1 MFEEMF
7 ETPRHSSQG
16 RPRNV
21 EPKLVPAIQQ
31 TPRNGSFSLQSDP
44 PADTGHAFP
53 VLQPSPG
60 DNVFSTPGNRPAL
73 TGTYSLLRRKRVSRA
88 VYMAS
93 THQSRQNYYPLY
105 PGIERRNQVR
115 ASRHQLTSQAADLQ
129 KQATAL
135 ARSQAK
141 LIREREHHVE
151 CARNLETRIQEA
163 ETAHRALDLR
173 HSQVSDSLD
182 RLAQGQVD
190 FNPQDM
196 IESVIPED
204 HGERIRDAS
213 VDVRHQLTDTFQVE
227 HKAFT
232 TFNRPRR
239 IAMLKAPQYFEFQ
252 ARHAVQRV
260 APRARLDNRYAAVSA
275 RIQHLQVGRTLRER
289 RHVAPGA
296 RLLDTRH
303 ASVSVRAQHPG
314 GTLRQEHHGATA
326 STRLKGT
333 AKAVNRS
340 SKTAC

>member
-1 MFEEMF
+1 MFK
-7 ETPRHSSQG
+7 TPRHSSQG
-16 RPRNV
+16 RPRNI

-31 TPRNGSFSLQSDP
+31 TPRNGSFSLQSDR
-44 PADTGHAFP
+44 PADTDHALP
-53 VLQPSPG
+53 ILQPSPG
-60 DNVFSTPGNRPAL
+60 DDVFSTPGNHPAL

-93 THQSRQNYYPLY
+93 THQSRRNYYPLS
-105 PGIERRNQVR
+105 PGIEHRNQVR

-141 LIREREHHVE
+141 LRRECEHHVE

-163 ETAHRALDLR
+163 ETSRRALDLR

-182 RLAQGQVD
+182 QLAQGQVD
-190 FNPQDM
+190 FNPQDT

-213 VDVRHQLTDTFQVE
+213 VDVRHQLTDTFQIE
-227 HKAFT
+227 HKAVT

-239 IAMLKAPQYFEFQ
+239 IAMLKAPQYFEFE
-252 ARHAVQRV
+252 ARHGAVQRV
-260 APRARLDNRYAAVSA
+260 PPRARFLDSRHAGVSA
-275 RIQHLQVGRTLRER
+275 RIQHLQIGRTLREG

-296 RLLDTRH
+296 RFLDTRH
-303 ASVSVRAQHPG
+303 ASVSVRAQHRSC
-314 GTLRQEHHGATA
+314 TLR
-326 STRLKGT
+326 
-333 AKAVNRS
+333 
-340 SKTAC
+340 

>member
-1 MFEEMF
+1 MFK
-7 ETPRHSSQG
+7 TPRHSSQG

-31 TPRNGSFSLQSDP
+31 TPRNGSFSLQSDR

-60 DNVFSTPGNRPAL
+60 DDVFSTPGNRPAL

-141 LIREREHHVE
+141 LRQEREHHLE
-151 CARNLETRIQEA
+151 RARNLEARIQEA
-163 ETAHRALDLR
+163 ETARRALDLR

-190 FNPQDM
+190 FNPQDT

-204 HGERIRDAS
+204 HGERVRDAS
-213 VDVRHQLTDTFQVE
+213 VDVRHQLTDTFQIE
-227 HKAFT
+227 HKAVT

-239 IAMLKAPQYFEFQ
+239 IAMLKAPQYFEFE

-275 RIQHLQVGRTLRER
+275 RTQHLQIGRTLRER

-296 RLLDTRH
+296 LFLDTRH
-303 ASVSVRAQHPG
+303 VPVSVRAQHPG
-314 GTLRQEHHGATA
+314 GLFFGQERHGATA
-326 STRLKGT
+326 STRLKAT
-333 AKAVNRS
+333 ATAVNRS
-340 SKTAC
+340 FKTAY

>member
-1 MFEEMF
+1 MF

-31 TPRNGSFSLQSDP
+31 TPRNGSFSLQSDR

-60 DNVFSTPGNRPAL
+60 DDVFSTPGNRPAL

-141 LIREREHHVE
+141 LRQEREHHLE
-151 CARNLETRIQEA
+151 RARNLETRIQEA
-163 ETAHRALDLR
+163 ETARRALNLR

-182 RLAQGQVD
+182 RLAQDQVD
-190 FNPQDM
+190 FNPQDT
-196 IESVIPED
+196 IENVIPED

-213 VDVRHQLTDTFQVE
+213 VDVRHQLTDTFQIE
-227 HKAFT
+227 HKAVT

-252 ARHAVQRV
+252 ARHGAVQRGP
-260 APRARLDNRYAAVSA
+260 PRARALDNRLSL
-275 RIQHLQVGRTLRER
+275 IHI
-289 RHVAPGA
+289 
-296 RLLDTRH
+296 
-303 ASVSVRAQHPG
+303 
-314 GTLRQEHHGATA
+314 
-326 STRLKGT
+326 
-333 AKAVNRS
+333 
-340 SKTAC
+340 